1 MILTSGHK
9 ANVIWA
15 RRDKMETLHIFFHQ
29 TKPLARMDNLS
40 EMSHLS
46 TSRWT
51 QLSRNLKRSTHSKWR
66 RLTQRRSQSTC
77 KICWTTRSQAQPKS
91 RIYFNSLLP
100 RCRSIRAPW
109 RISHRCR
116 WTRSLSR
123 SQAKT
128 CITSIL
134 HRQFTSWSSSNS
146 TSGWCP
152 RAKLNRTRLS
162 FHLHGTQKIRR
173 NFSSSTWMKR
183 LSTVLM
189 MWRNKSVT

>member
-9 ANVIWA
+9 ANETWA
-15 RRDKMETLHIFFHQ
+15 RRDKMETLHIFCPQ
-29 TKPLARMDNLS
+29 TKLPARMDNLS
-40 EMSHLS
+40 EMSHSS

-66 RLTQRRSQSTC
+66 RSTQRRNRSTC
-77 KICWTTRSQAQPKS
+77 KIYWTIRSQAQPKS
-91 RIYFNSLLP
+91 RIYFNSSLP

-109 RISHRCR
+109 RISHQCR
-116 WTRSLSR
+116 RTRSLCR

-134 HRQFTSWSSSNS
+134 LKQFTSWSSSNS
-146 TSGWCP
+146 TSGWCQ
-152 RAKLNRTRLS
+152 RVKLNRTKLS
-162 FHLHGTQKIRR
+162 FHPHGTQKIRR